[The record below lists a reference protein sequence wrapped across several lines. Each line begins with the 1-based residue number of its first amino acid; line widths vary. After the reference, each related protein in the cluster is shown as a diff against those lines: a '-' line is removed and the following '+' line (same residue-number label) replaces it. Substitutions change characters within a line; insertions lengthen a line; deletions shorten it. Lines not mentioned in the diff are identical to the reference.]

1 MLSPFA
7 IYDDRYIEPWKDV
20 INAVHE
26 RGTKIAMQIGHLGR
40 QDIPALRG
48 SAPIAS
54 SVAVNNSQVVPREMT
69 GHDINDVVEKFA

>member
-1 MLSPFA
+1 
-7 IYDDRYIEPWKDV
+7 
-20 INAVHE
+20 
-26 RGTKIAMQIGHLGR
+26 MQIGHLGR